1 MNRFDGKYV
10 VVTGAA
16 DGIGLATATFFATQG
31 AKVIAVDLPSSS
43 LSSVLAD
50 YDSVIPLHQDMTAE
64 DASQNVLAE
73 VTARFGGLD
82 ILINNAG
89 ISPFGPLDDD
99 NDEAWKNTFDINVAA
114 IHKLSRAC
122 LPLLKLSAAGRVI
135 NTASLSSVVANN
147 GMGIYTASKHAVA
160 GLSKSMALEWGE
172 FGITVNYLLPG
183 AIVTGISRDVFA
195 TNPEFKA
202 FWENKSALG
211 RLGQPDD
218 IAKAIL
224 FLASDDAAFISGHGL
239 VVDGGALISA

>member
-1 MNRFDGKYV
+1 MSRFDGKHV

-16 DGIGLATATFFATQG
+16 DGIGLATTKFFANEG

-43 LSSVLAD
+43 LTQALVD
-50 YDSVIPLHQDMTAE
+50 YESVIPLHQDMTAS

-73 VTARFGGLD
+73 ITARFGGLD

-89 ISPFGPLDDD
+89 ISPFAPLEDD
-99 NDEAWKNTFDINVAA
+99 NDEAWQNTFEVNVTA

-122 LPLLKLSAAGRVI
+122 LPLLKLSDAARVI
-135 NTASLSSVVANN
+135 NTASLSSVIAND

-160 GLSKSMALEWGE
+160 GLSKSMALEWGQ
-172 FGITVNYLLPG
+172 FGITVNYILPG

-211 RLGQPDD
+211 RLGQPED
-218 IAKAIL
+218 IAKAML